1 MSIQERILQYINYK
15 TITPYKFCKE
25 LGFAMGYLDKRG
37 AIRTD
42 NYLKIIEHYKD
53 LNPEWLLK
61 GEGNMLKDYNN
72 NNKINENEKI
82 NYKELAEAREE
93 IINLLKEKINSLTEE
108 NFILKARLTKQ

>member
-42 NYLKIIEHYKD
+42 NYLKIIAYSSEIN
-53 LNPEWLLK
+53 LEWLLLGK
-61 GEGNMLKDYNN
+61 GEMIKDCTTEKN
-72 NNKINENEKI
+72 INDNEKI

-93 IINLLKEKINSLTEE
+93 IINLLKEKINILTEE
-108 NFILKARLTKQ
+108 NHALKTRLTK

>member
-61 GEGNMLKDYNN
+61 GEGNMLKDCTTEKN
-72 NNKINENEKI
+72 INDNEKI

-93 IINLLKEKINSLTEE
+93 IINLLKEKINILTEE
-108 NFILKARLTKQ
+108 NHALKTRLTK

>member
-61 GEGNMLKDYNN
+61 GEGNMLKDYADDKNFDN
-72 NNKINENEKI
+72 NEKI

-93 IINLLKEKINSLTEE
+93 IINLLKEKINILTE
-108 NFILKARLTKQ
+108 